1 MKTTFRFIAFCI
13 TMAFYAPVA
22 DASNWPVLPDKDG
35 LAMIPAQQWKFKP
48 GPREVKV
55 FVHYPGG
62 RRENVKAK
70 TGLMLSLHNWGGTGF
85 IGTADPRTLADR
97 YNVVVIGVNYLQS
110 GRDWQKS
117 GGPYDFGYLQALD
130 AIRALYW
137 VYEGLEKLKIPFDA
151 GRIYAV
157 GGSGG
162 GNVTLM
168 SNKLAPRTFACSI
181 DISGMAKLSDDFAFG
196 LPGGTKLDAGY
207 SRDPQKPN
215 YLSPDDQT
223 IRCPGELGHLKTM
236 KALGNSSKIIV
247 IHGVDDASCPVS
259 DAREMVANMKTADLD
274 VEPHFVTK
282 ADVNGKLFKN
292 TGHSLADRT
301 KVALHFG
308 DEFILST
315 SPKMKVRPG
324 KCDFL
329 CRDEKVQFETPN
341 GRFVISYTKGYPV
354 GRFEA
359 SVSAVQKK
367 R

>member
-1 MKTTFRFIAFCI
+1 M
-13 TMAFYAPVA
+13 
-22 DASNWPVLPDKDG
+22 DGSDK
-35 LAMIPAQQWKFKP
+35 IPAQEWKFKP
-48 GPREVKV
+48 GPREVEV
-55 FVHYPGG
+55 FVRYPGG
-62 RRENVKAK
+62 KRENVGAK
-70 TGLMLSLHNWGGTGF
+70 TGLMLSLHNWGGTEF
-85 IGTADPRTLADR
+85 RGTANPRTLANR

-110 GRDWQKS
+110 GHNWKQT

-130 AIRALYW
+130 AIRSLYW
-137 VYEGLEKLKIPFDA
+137 AYSGLERLKIPFDA

-181 DISGMAKLSDDFAFG
+181 DISGMAKLNDDFAYG
-196 LPGGTKLDAGY
+196 LPGGTHIDAGY

-215 YLSPDDQT
+215 YLGPDQQA

-247 IHGVDDASCPVS
+247 IHGVDDASCTVA
-259 DAREMVANMKTADLD
+259 DAREMVANMRTAGLD

-282 ADVNGKLFKN
+282 ADCNGKPFKN
-292 TGHSLADRT
+292 TGHSLGDRT

-308 DEFILST
+308 DKHIKSD
-315 SPKMKVRPG
+315 SPKLKVRPG
-324 KCDFL
+324 KCDFQ
-329 CRDEKVQFETPN
+329 CRDEEVQFETPN
-341 GRFVISYTKGYPV
+341 GRFVISYAKGYPV
-354 GRFEA
+354 GRFER
-359 SVSAVQKK
+359 SGGSEQKK